1 MPRLDRATVDV
12 DAPPASVYAAFVDPD
27 ALLAWLPPAGMTGE
41 LSEVDLTAGGGF
53 TMTLRYDAAPDD
65 GGKTSADSDVSRVEL
80 DDLVDGERVVW
91 GVVFDSADPA
101 MGGRMTMTWTFA
113 DHDGRTRVAV
123 DATDVPPG
131 IDADAHQQG
140 LEASLANLAE
150 WLAR

>member
-53 TMTLRYDAAPDD
+53 TMTLRYDVAPDD
-65 GGKTSADSDVSRVEL
+65 RGKTSVDSDVSRVEL

-101 MGGRMTMTWTFA
+101 MAGRMTMTWTFV